1 VSLGK
6 EKMPLSERISRIKP
20 SPTLAINAKA
30 QELRRQGV
38 NVISFGVG
46 EPDFDTPKHI
56 RDAAVRAM
64 EEGFTRYTAVG
75 GIDELKDAI
84 IEKFKQDNNLDYD
97 RPEVMV
103 SCGGKHVLYNL
114 AQALLN
120 PGDEVIIPAPYWVSY
135 PPIAILA
142 GATPVIVQT
151 DEADNFKL
159 SPSALEEAITSRTK
173 LLVLNSPSNPTGSVY
188 TLEELERLAEVISR
202 HDLYVVSD
210 DIYEKLLFDGLAFA
224 NIAQVDGMKDKIFVA
239 NGVSKSYAMT
249 GWRIG
254 YVAGPSEV
262 IAGMTKIQSQ
272 STSNPNSIAQKAAV
286 AALRGPQDVIEEMI
300 DAFDKRRRYLVD
312 RLNGIKNVSCN
323 TPQGAFYTFPNFS
336 YYFKGREGEKQI
348 NDSAGL
354 AEYFLTEAKVAIVP
368 GIAFGADNFIRFSYA
383 TGLEVIK
390 EGIDRIEDALG
401 KLSF

>member
-1 VSLGK
+1 
-6 EKMPLSERISRIKP
+6 MPLAERISRIKP

-30 QELRRQGV
+30 LELRQQGV

-56 RDAAVRAM
+56 KRAAVRAM

-75 GIDELKDAI
+75 GIDELKDAV
-84 IEKFKQDNNLDYD
+84 IEKFKRDNNLEYD

-114 AQALLN
+114 AQAFLN

-151 DEADNFKL
+151 DEADNFTL

-188 TLEELERLAEVISR
+188 TLKELEGLAEIILR
-202 HDLYVVSD
+202 HDLCVVSD
-210 DIYEKLLFDGLAFA
+210 DIYEKLLFDEHAFA
-224 NIAQVDGMKDKIFVA
+224 NIAQVPGMKERTFVV

-254 YVAGPSEV
+254 YVAGPREV

-272 STSNPNSIAQKAAV
+272 STSNPNSIAQKAAL
-286 AALRGPQDVIEEMI
+286 AALRGPQDAIGIMLK
-300 DAFDKRRRYLVD
+300 AFDERRKYLVD
-312 RLNGIKNVSCN
+312 RLNGIEHISCN
-323 TPQGAFYTFPNFS
+323 TPQGAFYAFPNFS
-336 YYFKGREGEKQI
+336 HYLKGRSGEKQI
-348 NDSAGL
+348 NSSAGL
-354 AEYFLTEAKVAIVP
+354 AEYLLTKAKVALVP
-368 GIAFGADNFIRFSYA
+368 GIAFGADDFIRFSYA
-383 TGLEVIK
+383 TGLDLIK
-390 EGIDRIEDALG
+390 EGLDRIEDVLG
-401 KLSF
+401 ALSF

>member
-1 VSLGK
+1 
-6 EKMPLSERISRIKP
+6 MPLSERISRIKP
-20 SPTLAINAKA
+20 SPTLAINARA

-38 NVISFGVG
+38 DVISFGVG
-46 EPDFDTPKHI
+46 DPDFDTPKHI
-56 RDAAVRAM
+56 REAAVRAM

-75 GIDELKDAI
+75 GIDELKDAV
-84 IEKFKQDNNLDYD
+84 IEKFENDNGLDYD

-120 PGDEVIIPAPYWVSY
+120 PGDEVVIPAPYWVSY

-142 GATPVIVQT
+142 GATPVTVRT

-159 SPSALEEAITSRTK
+159 SPSALEGVITTRTK

-188 TLEELERLAEVISR
+188 TVEELERLAEVILR

-210 DIYEKLLFDGLAFA
+210 DIYEKLLFDGLTFSD
-224 NIAQVDGMKDKIFVA
+224 IAQTAGMKDRTFVV

-254 YVAGPSEV
+254 YVAGPREV

-286 AALRGPQDVIEEMI
+286 AALRGPQDVIGEMLA
-300 DAFDKRRRYLVD
+300 AFDKRRRYLVE

-323 TPQGAFYTFPNFS
+323 TPQGAFYTFPNLS
-336 YYFKGREGEKQI
+336 YYFNGRADEKQI

-354 AEYFLTEAKVAIVP
+354 AEYLLTEARVALVP

-383 TGLEVIK
+383 TSLEVIK
-390 EGIDRIEDALG
+390 EGLDRIEDALS
-401 KLSF
+401 KISF